1 MKKVELIEKIVV
13 KKKAEEKKLFNI
25 REDIRDEKND
35 ELTKAIKYFFPDID
49 KDITLEVSGEYVYFK
64 RKHPDYSYPKEV
76 LNFSLR
82 GDSYRDKSKTKI
94 ETSFYSTS
102 DNSIFELE
110 RMVLIGEVGMIIL
123 DFSDDIIANWNCV
136 VEQFEEPL
144 SKVNKKIYALEKEL
158 REHQNDIDNLE
169 RGYRKTKLL
178 SDEGIKFRKAESWRD
193 RVELDVRWNWTVK
206 GIRGVKV
213 TKVTPSGLSYN
224 LTLTTER
231 ERYNEKTEKYEE
243 FLDDLKVQNV
253 RAEKVEHMVN
263 WSSKYIIS

>member
-13 KKKAEEKKLFNI
+13 KKEAEKKKLYNI
-25 REDIRDEKND
+25 REDIKDEKND

-49 KDITLEVSGEYVYFK
+49 EDITLEVSGEYVYFK

-82 GDSYRDKSKTKI
+82 GESYRDTSKTKI

-110 RMVLIGEVGMIIL
+110 RMVLIGKVGGVVL
-123 DFSDDIIANWNCV
+123 DFSDDIIANWNV
-136 VEQFEEPL
+136 IDEQFQKPL
-144 SKVNKKIYALEKEL
+144 KRINKKIWALESEL
-158 REHQNDIDNLE
+158 RDHGSEIDNLE
-169 RGYRKTKLL
+169 RANRKTQLL
-178 SDEGIKFRKAESWRD
+178 SEGIKFGKAESWRD

-213 TKVTPSGLSYN
+213 TKVTPSGKSYN

-243 FLDDLKVQNV
+243 FLDDLNVQNV
-253 RAEKVEHMVN
+253 RADKVEHMVN

>member
-13 KKKAEEKKLFNI
+13 KKEAEKKKLYNI

-35 ELTKAIKYFFPDID
+35 ELTKAIKYFFPDLD
-49 KDITLEVSGEYVYFK
+49 EDITLEVSGEYVYFK

-82 GDSYRDKSKTKI
+82 GESYRDTSKSKI

-110 RMVLIGEVGMIIL
+110 RMVLIGKVGGVVL

-136 VEQFEEPL
+136 VEQFEVPL
-144 SKVNKKIYALEKEL
+144 KRVNKKVWALESEL
-158 REHQNDIDNLE
+158 RDHGSEIDNLE
-169 RGYRKTKLL
+169 RANRKTQLL
-178 SDEGIKFRKAESWRD
+178 SEGIKFGKAESWRD

-213 TKVTPSGLSYN
+213 TKVTPSGKSYN

-243 FLDDLKVQNV
+243 FLDDLNVQNV
-253 RAEKVEHMVN
+253 RADKVEHMVN

>member
-13 KKKAEEKKLFNI
+13 KKEAKKKKLYNS
-25 REDIRDEKND
+25 REDIKDEKND

-82 GDSYRDKSKTKI
+82 GESYRDTSKTKI

-110 RMVLIGEVGMIIL
+110 RMVLIGEVGMVIL
-123 DFSDDIIANWNCV
+123 DFSDDIIANWNV
-136 VEQFEEPL
+136 IDEQFSKPL
-144 SKVNKKIYALEKEL
+144 KRINKKIWDLESEL
-158 REHQNDIDNLE
+158 RDHESEIDTLK
-169 RGYRKTKLL
+169 RGYRKTQLL
-178 SDEGIKFRKAESWRD
+178 SEGIKFSKAESWRD

-213 TKVTPSGLSYN
+213 TKVTPSGKSYN

-243 FLDDLKVQNV
+243 FLDDLNVQNV
-253 RAEKVEHMVN
+253 RADKVEHMVN